1 MIIQNYRALAQ
12 SRSKKNALRILEAG
26 LESGLP
32 NLGLEKCLKKDK
44 IQIGK
49 KSISLEGYSG
59 IHLIAFGK
67 SADRMAKTTS
77 EILDIKSG
85 IIVIPRGSRSAV
97 KGKKFQVFNST
108 HPTPN
113 QTSVNAA
120 KAILKFLKRRKQSE
134 FVLFLVSGGGSSL
147 LCLPAGI
154 ELSDKIFVND
164 LLLKSGAS
172 IQEFNCI
179 RKHLSQIKGG
189 QLVEGIPCDAVS
201 LIMSDVVDD
210 DLSAIASG
218 TTYCDNTTFSDAL
231 SIIKKYKL
239 EKKLPEG
246 VLDRINQGVQG
257 EIPETPK
264 KPKIPNYVIANNN
277 DCLVAMQKKASE
289 LGYSTKVISISGNI
303 KDVTQKIKQNISK
316 NEKSCLIFGGE
327 PTVEVIGNG
336 KGGRNQE
343 LVLRLLKNLQQSDKK
358 IVISS
363 IGTDGID
370 GNTKSAGAI
379 TENFEVDSKTI
390 GSYLKSSNSGAF
402 FEKHGGLILTGYTRT
417 NLMDIG
423 MILQ

>member
-1 MIIQNYRALAQ
+1 MIIQNYRTLAQ

-26 LESGLP
+26 LAAASP
-32 NLGLEKCLKKDK
+32 NLGLEKCIEKDK
-44 IQIGK
+44 IQLGN
-49 KSISLEGYSG
+49 KSYSLENYSG

-67 SADRMAKTTS
+67 SADRMAKTVS
-77 EILDIKSG
+77 RIIDIKSG

-97 KGKKFQVFNST
+97 KGKKFQVFNAT

-120 KAILKFLKRRKQSE
+120 KAITKFLKRRKQSE

-147 LCLPAGI
+147 LCLPEGI

-164 LLLKSGAS
+164 LLLKSGAT

-189 QLVEGIPCDAVS
+189 RLVENIPCDAVS
-201 LIMSDVVDD
+201 LIMSDVVGD
-210 DLSAIASG
+210 DLSSIASG
-218 TTYCDNTTFSDAL
+218 TTYCDTTTFSDAQ
-231 SIIKKYKL
+231 SIINKYKL
-239 EKKLPEG
+239 EKKLPQG
-246 VLDRINQGVQG
+246 VMDRINQGIQG
-257 EIPETPK
+257 KIPETPK
-264 KPKIPNYVIANNN
+264 KPKIPNYIIASNK
-277 DCLVAMQKKASE
+277 DCLDAMQKKAND

-303 KDVTQKIKQNISK
+303 KAATQTIKKNILQK
-316 NEKSCLIFGGE
+316 EKSCLIFGGE

-343 LVLRLLKNLQQSDKK
+343 LVLRLLKNLQQNNEK

-379 TENFEVDSKTI
+379 VNNFKIDAKTVD
-390 GSYLKSSNSGAF
+390 SYLKSSNSGSF
-402 FEKHGGLILTGYTRT
+402 FEKYGGLVQTGYTRT
-417 NLMDIG
+417 NLNDIG
-423 MILQ
+423 IVLQ

>member
-26 LESGLP
+26 LEAGLP

-49 KSISLEGYSG
+49 KSISLKDYSG
-59 IHLIAFGK
+59 IHLVAFGK

-154 ELSDKIFVND
+154 EISDKIFVND

-189 QLVEGIPCDAVS
+189 KLVESIPCDAAS
-201 LIMSDVVDD
+201 LIMSDVVGD
-210 DLSAIASG
+210 DLSSISSG
-218 TTYCDNTTFSDAL
+218 TTFCDDTTFSDAL

-239 EKKLPEG
+239 EKKLPPS
-246 VLDRINQGVQG
+246 VLDRINQGIQG
-257 EIPETPK
+257 KIPETPK
-264 KPKIPNYVIANNN
+264 KPKIPNYIIASNK
-277 DCLVAMQKKASE
+277 DCLDAMQKKASD

-303 KDVTQKIKQNISK
+303 KDATQKIKQNISNK
-316 NEKSCLIFGGE
+316 EKSCLIFGGE

-343 LVLRLLKNLQQSDKK
+343 LVLRLLKNLQQNFKK
-358 IVISS
+358 TVISS

-379 TENFEVDSKTI
+379 TENFQIDSKTI
-390 GSYLKSSNSGAF
+390 DSYLKSSNSGAF

-423 MILQ
+423 IILQ